1 MKLYTN
7 PSCHY
12 CHKIKEVLDATDIV
26 YEEVVASENQEEWN
40 ELTRLVGIGM
50 TPTIVFQ
57 DEIWLPNRDFRT
69 PDELVQRIKH
79 FREYPMRTLVLE
91 ERIDQAYHAIKNL
104 TLLLNQVTQTIQS
117 INTNLTPQPQTPPNT
132 VPPQPQT
139 PPNTVPPQ
147 PNPVPPQPVH
157 QA

>member
-7 PSCHY
+7 PTCHY
-12 CHKIKEVLDATDIV
+12 CHKIKEVLDSTDIV
-26 YEEVVASENQEEWN
+26 YEEVVASENTEEWN

-57 DEIWLPNRDFRT
+57 DEVWLPNRDFRT

-79 FREYPMRTLVLE
+79 FREYPMRNLRLE
-91 ERIDQAYHAIKNL
+91 ERIDQAYNAIKNL
-104 TLLLNQVTQTIQS
+104 TLLLNQMTQTIQT
-117 INTNLTPQPQTPPNT
+117 INSNITPKPQPTPNT
-132 VPPQPQT
+132 APPQHNQVPPQPT
-139 PPNTVPPQ
+139 PNT
-147 PNPVPPQPVH
+147 VPPQPVH

>member
-7 PSCHY
+7 PTCHY
-12 CHKIKEVLDATDIV
+12 CHKIKEVLDGTDIV
-26 YEEVVASENQEEWN
+26 YEEVVASENTEEWN

-79 FREYPMRTLVLE
+79 FTQFPMKSLMME
-91 ERIDQAYHAIKNL
+91 ERLDQAYNAIKNL
-104 TLLLNQVTQTIQS
+104 TLLLNQMTQTIQT
-117 INTNLTPQPQTPPNT
+117 INTNITPQPQTQTPVQPNA
-132 VPPQPQT
+132 VPPQPA
-139 PPNTVPPQ
+139 
-147 PNPVPPQPVH
+147 H
-157 QA
+157 QV